1 MSALGGMVIAIVDDQ
16 LHADT
21 STGRVMREIVAR
33 LEGRGLVVVGL
44 PSVADALTSVVALPA
59 VHAAVI
65 DWDSAEPSGRGA
77 TAELIALVRARNDR
91 VPLFLSADPAVL
103 NALPLEVI
111 AEVDEYVWVLQDTPD
126 FITGRIEAAAQR
138 YQQRLLPPMF
148 GALVNFATDHEYS
161 WHTPGHAG
169 GTAFEKSP
177 AGRLFHRFFGEQ
189 LLRSDLSIS
198 VGELG
203 SLLDHSGPIGEAERF
218 AAKVFGA
225 DMTFFVT
232 NGTSSANKIVY
243 LGAVSTDDIV
253 LVDRNC
259 HKSSEHAMTMTHSLP
274 LYMMPTRNH
283 YGIIGPIP
291 PGEMTPDA
299 VRAKVTASPLIADKR
314 ARPVHAVVTNSTYD
328 GLCYDAVYVEE
339 ALGANVDRIH
349 FDEAWYAYARFNPLY
364 RNRFAM
370 RDEARKPGAP
380 TVFATQSTHKLLAA
394 LSQASMVHVRNGRAA
409 IDHTR
414 FNESFM
420 MQSSTSPLYTI
431 IASLDVA
438 AKMMEGPMGLSL
450 TNECIAEAVDFR
462 QMMARITREI
472 ESGDGKDWWF
482 GTWQPDAVRDA
493 RTGVRTPFA
502 DMTKEWLCSD
512 PDCWVLHPG
521 ESWHGFEGLPDG
533 YCMLDPIKVT
543 VVTPG
548 VNEDGS
554 LAEWGIP
561 APIVVKYLDTQGTIN
576 EKSGDYIILFLFS
589 MGVTQGKWGTLV
601 NQFFEFKRLF
611 DRNAPLEDVF
621 PDLTTNYAARYGGMT
636 LCDLAREM
644 HEFKRSSRQTIVQ
657 SEAFARLPEP
667 AMSYA
672 DAYRQLVRGTVEQ
685 VPVTAMAGRTV
696 ATGVVPYPPGI
707 PLLMPGEKAGAADEP
722 FLQYLVSLHEFD
734 LRFPGFEHDIHGV
747 EFADGKHLVYCI
759 KES

>member
-1 MSALGGMVIAIVDDQ
+1 MSALERMVVAIVDDQ
-16 LHADT
+16 MHQDT
-21 STGRVMREIVAR
+21 TGARVMRAIVDR
-33 LEGRGLVVVGL
+33 LEEMGLIVVGL
-44 PSVADALTSVVALPA
+44 PSVEDATSAVVALPA

-65 DWDSAEPSGRGA
+65 DWDPQDPGERQE
-77 TAELIALVRARNDR
+77 TTDLIKLVRSRNDR

-103 NALPLEVI
+103 HTLPLEII
-111 AEVDEYVWVLQDTPD
+111 AEVDEYVWTLQDTPD
-126 FITGRIEAAAQR
+126 FIAGRIEAAARR
-138 YQQRLLPPMF
+138 YLEGLLPPMF
-148 GALVNFATDHEYS
+148 GALVNFSTDHEYS

-189 LLRSDLSIS
+189 LFRSDLSIS

-218 AAKVFGA
+218 AAKIFGA

-232 NGTSSANKIVY
+232 NGTSSANKVVY
-243 LGAVSTDDIV
+243 MGVVSTDDLV

-274 LYMMPTRNH
+274 VYMIPTRNR

-291 PGEMTPDA
+291 PDEMTPDA
-299 VRAKVTASPLIADKR
+299 VRAKVAASPLFADKSV
-314 ARPVHAVVTNSTYD
+314 RPIHAVVTNSTYD
-328 GLCYDAVYVEE
+328 GLCYDVVRAED
-339 ALGANVDRIH
+339 ALGEIVDRMH

-364 RNRFAM
+364 RDRFAM
-370 RDEARKPGAP
+370 RDGVRKPDAP

-394 LSQASMVHVRNGRAA
+394 LSQASMVHVRNGRAPV
-409 IDHTR
+409 DHAR

-420 MQSSTSPLYTI
+420 MQGTTSPLYTI

-438 AKMMEGPMGLSL
+438 SKMMEGPMGLTL
-450 TNECIAEAVDFR
+450 TNESISEAVDFR
-462 QMMARITREI
+462 QMMARITHELKDMNER
-472 ESGDGKDWWF
+472 DWWF
-482 GTWQPDAVRDA
+482 GTWQPEAIDDAETGA
-493 RTGVRTPFA
+493 RIPFSQVP
-502 DMTKEWLCSD
+502 KERLCTD
-512 PDCWVLHPG
+512 PNCWVLHPG
-521 ESWHGFEGLPDG
+521 ETWHGFEGLPDG

-554 LAEWGIP
+554 LADWGIP
-561 APIVVKYLDTQGTIN
+561 APIVVKFLDTKGTIN

-611 DRNAPLEDVF
+611 DRNAPLDEVF
-621 PDLTTNYAARYGGMT
+621 PDLTTNYPERYAGMT
-636 LCDLAREM
+636 LRDLAREM
-644 HEFKRSSRQTIVQ
+644 HEFKRASRQTVVQ

-672 DAYRQLVRGTVEQ
+672 DAYRQVVRGTVEQ
-685 VPVTAMAGRTV
+685 VSVTEMAGRTV

-707 PLLMPGEKAGAADEP
+707 PLLMPGEKCGSADEP

-734 LRFPGFEHDIHGV
+734 LKFPGFEHDIHGV
-747 EFADGKHLVYCI
+747 EFKDGQHLVYCI
-759 KES
+759 EES